1 MTPRFV
7 IGVYVGY
14 DTPKPIGYKETGSS
28 VALPIFKSIIEEYLL
43 YNENINDKFVVPS
56 DLIIKKVNIENGE
69 ISDGQDTI
77 IDYFTKDQIKMMN
90 DINKIESIG
99 GIN

>member
-1 MTPRFV
+1 M
-7 IGVYVGY
+7 
-14 DTPKPIGYKETGSS
+14 
-28 VALPIFKSIIEEYLL
+28 
-43 YNENINDKFVVPS
+43 VPS

-69 ISDGQDTI
+69 ISDGQNTI